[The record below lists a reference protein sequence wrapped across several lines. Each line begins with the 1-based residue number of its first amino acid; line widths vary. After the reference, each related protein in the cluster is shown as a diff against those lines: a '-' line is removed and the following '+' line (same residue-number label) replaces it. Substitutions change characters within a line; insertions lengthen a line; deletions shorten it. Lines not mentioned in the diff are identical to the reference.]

1 MKRKI
6 SSYCVGLLVLI
17 NCFGLYQANKLN
29 KNPFANETN
38 NLSFNEKLDNKSNRQ
53 KSFDSN
59 NFKFYKMLSENN
71 NR

>member
-1 MKRKI
+1 MSDI
-6 SSYCVGLLVLI
+6 Q
-17 NCFGLYQANKLN
+17 FD
-29 KNPFANETN
+29 ETN